1 TDLGDQTVGAKVNGR
16 VVPLRTILENGDQVE
31 ILASQ
36 AQHPQPSW
44 LRFVVTGK
52 ARAGIR
58 RFVRHKERD
67 ETIELGSKIYEEI
80 VARLPAPL
88 APDALKR
95 ALKTLKTEDEDALM
109 IKIAR
114 RYISEPEL

>member
-1 TDLGDQTVGAKVNGR
+1 MATRSKSSPPR
-16 VVPLRTILENGDQVE
+16 RSIR
-31 ILASQ
+31 SR
-36 AQHPQPSW
+36 HW

-67 ETIELGSKIYEEI
+67 ETIELGRKIYDEI

-88 APDALKR
+88 GADALKR
-95 ALKTLKTEDEDALM
+95 AVKTLKVEDE
-109 IKIAR
+109 R
-114 RYISEPEL
+114 RADDQDRAPLDLATSS